1 MSILVKNVILAGEF
15 KWGGNQSKKFDYL
28 KMSTS
33 PNAGCNIDSCVTTE
47 DSVKKCMP
55 CVFPFTYDGITHT
68 ECTYYGGY
76 SKPWCGTKTD
86 ENGIYQGG
94 NWGYCNMDKCTSE

>member
-1 MSILVKNVILAGEF
+1 
-15 KWGGNQSKKFDYL
+15 
-28 KMSTS
+28 MSTS

-68 ECTYYGGY
+68 SCTYYGGY

-86 ENGIYQGG
+86 ENGLYQSGQ
-94 NWGYCNMDKCTSE
+94 WGYCNMDKCTSE